1 MAGYDGPTGTP
12 TGTMRDHPDLAEM
25 QARYER
31 ISASGSAVV
40 LDGLVLLAGLWMAI
54 SPWVIHFNAT
64 APNVTVNNLILG
76 IAVAV
81 VGLGLTTLP
90 ARMSRLS
97 WATALVGAWE
107 IISQWVIQQSGSH
120 PGIVLNNVITGGVTF
135 LLGIGAAAILM
146 RGPRR
151 AR

>member
-1 MAGYDGPTGTP
+1 
-12 TGTMRDHPDLAEM
+12 
-25 QARYER
+25 
-31 ISASGSAVV
+31 
-40 LDGLVLLAGLWMAI
+40 
-54 SPWVIHFNAT
+54 
-64 APNVTVNNLILG
+64 
-76 IAVAV
+76 
-81 VGLGLTTLP
+81 
-90 ARMSRLS
+90 MSRLS